1 MWTAK
6 SYYSLLYGTL
16 TVEQLV
22 EMAKAQ
28 GLESLALTDI
38 NTSQGVMDF
47 YKQCQQS
54 GIKPLAGVEFRDEN
68 QLLFTTIA
76 KNVEGFREINEL
88 LTQCKEQ
95 KSMLVGK
102 TVKMLGVLVH
112 IKYVRTKRGELMHF
126 GTFID
131 LDGQYFDTLHFPDT
145 LSHWPFKGTG
155 VYLLQGTVTEE
166 FGQPSITVSKMA
178 KLEIQPDPRMKK

>member
-1 MWTAK
+1 
-6 SYYSLLYGTL
+6 
-16 TVEQLV
+16 V
-22 EMAKAQ
+22 
-28 GLESLALTDI
+28 
-38 NTSQGVMDF
+38 F
-47 YKQCQQS
+47 
-54 GIKPLAGVEFRDEN
+54 DE
-68 QLLFTTIA
+68 I
-76 KNVEGFREINEL
+76 EL
-88 LTQCKEQ
+88 LGFPVTLSWFELLKTKFRGGPRARELP
-95 KSMLVGK
+95 MLVGK